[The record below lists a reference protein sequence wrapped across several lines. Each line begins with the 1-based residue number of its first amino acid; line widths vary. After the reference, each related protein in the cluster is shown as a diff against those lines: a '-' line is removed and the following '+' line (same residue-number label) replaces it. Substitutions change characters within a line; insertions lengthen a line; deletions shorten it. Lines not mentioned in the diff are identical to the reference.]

1 MSEGADDIPALL
13 NQILERLERLEDR
26 SGPIGHLAERVP
38 LLTEAVSATASR
50 AWDAAERGGVDPAI
64 AIDELNTIA
73 LLAARP
79 EQLQT
84 LRRLVELAPTLQPF
98 LDHPEALEKLGEI
111 LNQID
116 PADLNALLTQ
126 LGKVGPALAA
136 HAASPEFED
145 LLDAFFRKE
154 APLKLASAAGTAM
167 VEAQAE
173 PIQPA
178 GAFGAFFRMGD
189 PDIQRAL
196 GLILA
201 IAKRFG
207 QKLR

>member
-1 MSEGADDIPALL
+1 MSQGTEDIPALL
-13 NQILERLERLEDR
+13 NQILERLERLEQQ

-38 LLTEAVSATASR
+38 LITEAVSTTATQV
-50 AWDAAERGGVDPAI
+50 WGAAEREGVDPAI
-64 AIDELNTIA
+64 ALQELNAIA
-73 LLAARP
+73 LIAARP
-79 EQLQT
+79 EQLQA
-84 LRRLVELAPTLQPF
+84 LRSLLQIAPTLQPF
-98 LDHPEALEKLGEI
+98 LEHPQLLEKLGEI
-111 LNQID
+111 LNQIE
-116 PADLNALLTQ
+116 PADLDALLTQ
-126 LGKVGPALAA
+126 VGKVAPALAA
-136 HAASPEFED
+136 HANSPEFED

-154 APLKLASAAGTAM
+154 APLKLASAAGTAV